1 MTISIRRLVTS
12 HTTDGKAVVGAD
24 NLMNNVQQLRSGNYE
39 TLLWV
44 TEGSPADVN
53 GEDPTATPQD
63 IEPPKTGSIFR
74 LLELV
79 PGKEAY
85 MHRTD
90 TIDYAICL
98 SGKCEMLLD
107 EDDKVIFKQGDV
119 MVQRATMHGWANPF
133 TEPCQI
139 AFILIGSNAPTKH
152 WHEKAEKKSIASK
165 G

>member
-1 MTISIRRLVTS
+1 MTLNVRRIVTS
-12 HTTDGKAVVGAD
+12 HTEDGKAVVGTD
-24 NLMNNVQQLRSGNYE
+24 EVTTNVQQLRSGNYE

-44 TEGSPADVN
+44 TEDAPADVN
-53 GEDPTATPQD
+53 SEDPTATPRD
-63 IEPPKTGSIFR
+63 IEPPVRGSIFR
-74 LLELV
+74 VLELV

-107 EDDKVIFKQGDV
+107 EDEKVDFKQGDV

-133 TEPCQI
+133 DEPCQI

-152 WHEKAEKKSIASK
+152 WHEEAEKAHD
-165 G
+165 

>member
-1 MTISIRRLVTS
+1 MTLNIRRIVTS
-12 HTTDGKAVVGAD
+12 HTAEGKAVVGTD
-24 NLMNNVQQLRSGNYE
+24 EITTNVQKLRSGNFE

-44 TEGSPADVN
+44 TEESPADVN
-53 GEDPTATPQD
+53 GEDPTATPRD

-74 LLELV
+74 VLELV
-79 PGKEAY
+79 AGKEAY

-107 EDDKVIFKQGDV
+107 GDEKVSFNQGDV
-119 MVQRATMHGWANPF
+119 MIQRATMHGWANPYD
-133 TEPCQI
+133 EPCQI

-152 WHEKAEKKSIASK
+152 LHEEAEKAHS
-165 G
+165 

>member
-1 MTISIRRLVTS
+1 MTLNIRRIVTS
-12 HTTDGKAVVGAD
+12 HAEDGKAIVGSD
-24 NLMNNVQQLRSGNYE
+24 GITTNVQQLRSGNFE

-44 TEGSPADVN
+44 TEDAPADVN
-53 GEDPTATPQD
+53 GGDPTASPRD
-63 IEPPKTGSIFR
+63 IEPPQRGSIFR
-74 LLELV
+74 ILELV

-90 TIDYAICL
+90 TIDYALCL

-107 EDDKVIFKQGDV
+107 DGDKVDFNQGDV

-133 TEPCQI
+133 DDPCQI

-152 WHEKAEKKSIASK
+152 WHEEAEKDHD
-165 G
+165 

>member
-1 MTISIRRLVTS
+1 MTINIRRIVTS
-12 HTTDGKAVVGAD
+12 HATDGKAIVGND
-24 NLMNNVQQLRSGNYE
+24 NVMNNIQQLRSGNYE

-44 TEGSPADVN
+44 TDETPANVN
-53 GEDPTATPQD
+53 GEDLTTIPRD

-74 LLELV
+74 ILELI

-98 SGKCEMLLD
+98 SGKCEMYLD
-107 EDDKVIFKQGDV
+107 DGDKIDFNAGDV

-133 TEPCQI
+133 PEPCQI
-139 AFILIGSNAPTKH
+139 AFILIGSQPPSKH
-152 WHEKAEKKSIASK
+152 WHKDAES
-165 G
+165 GHT

>member
-1 MTISIRRLVTS
+1 MTINIRRIVTS
-12 HTTDGKAVVGAD
+12 HATDGKAIVGND
-24 NLMNNVQQLRSGNYE
+24 NVMNNIQQLRSGNYE

-44 TEGSPADVN
+44 TDETPANVN
-53 GEDPTATPQD
+53 GEDLTTIPRD

-74 LLELV
+74 ILELI

-98 SGKCEMLLD
+98 SGKCEMYLD
-107 EDDKVIFKQGDV
+107 DGDKIDFNAGDA

-133 TEPCQI
+133 PEPCQI
-139 AFILIGSNAPTKH
+139 AFILIGSQPPSKH
-152 WHEKAEKKSIASK
+152 WHKDAES
-165 G
+165 GHT

>member
-1 MTISIRRLVTS
+1 MTINIRRIVTS
-12 HTTDGKAVVGAD
+12 HATDGKAIVGND
-24 NLMNNVQQLRSGNYE
+24 NVMNNIQQLRSGNYE

-44 TEGSPADVN
+44 TDETPANVN
-53 GEDPTATPQD
+53 GEDLTTIPRD

-74 LLELV
+74 ILELI

-98 SGKCEMLLD
+98 SGKCEMYLD
-107 EDDKVIFKQGDV
+107 DGDKIDFNAGDV

-133 TEPCQI
+133 SEPCQI
-139 AFILIGSNAPTKH
+139 AFILIGSQPPSKH
-152 WHEKAEKKSIASK
+152 WHKDAES
-165 G
+165 GHT

>member
-1 MTISIRRLVTS
+1 MTLNIRRIVTS
-12 HTTDGKAVVGAD
+12 HTAEGRAVVGS
-24 NLMNNVQQLRSGNYE
+24 NEITTNVQKLRSGNYE

-44 TEGSPADVN
+44 TDDAPADVN
-53 GEDPTATPQD
+53 GEDPTATPRD

-74 LLELV
+74 ILELV
-79 PGKEAY
+79 PDKEAY

-107 EDDKVIFKQGDV
+107 GDEKVDFNQGDV
-119 MVQRATMHGWANPF
+119 MVQRATMHGWANPYA
-133 TEPCQI
+133 EPCQI

-152 WHEKAEKKSIASK
+152 LHEEAEKAHS
-165 G
+165 

>member
-1 MTISIRRLVTS
+1 MTLNIRRIVTA
-12 HTTDGKAVVGAD
+12 HAENGKAVVGSDAITT
-24 NLMNNVQQLRSGNYE
+24 NVQKLRSGNFE

-44 TEGSPADVN
+44 TECAPANVN
-53 GEDPTATPQD
+53 GEDPTATPRD
-63 IEPPKTGSIFR
+63 IEPPQTGSIFR
-74 LLELV
+74 ILELV

-107 EDDKVIFKQGDV
+107 DGDKVAFNQGDV
-119 MVQRATMHGWANPF
+119 MIQRATMHGWANPF
-133 TEPCQI
+133 FEPCQI

-152 WHEKAEKKSIASK
+152 WHKEAEKTVK
-165 G
+165 